1 MLYRCLHIKTDFA
14 EEWQKDLF
22 DQHMCDLGV
31 DTIDSGSAPEQG
43 GADYYIPSDLWQ
55 QHQGE
60 IREYLSSFN
69 FPFSVSEVPDENWN
83 AVWESEHPVQEL
95 PMGVRIVP
103 HCAFGAGY
111 HETTSMMIEQL
122 LETDLTGKRVL
133 DNGCGTGVLGI
144 FAKKRGAEEVTAID
158 IDDKSVEN
166 TLENAALN
174 GVRIDAKLGDLS
186 ALSATVLQRSGPAAK
201 RSYSVSGPTA
211 KRSFDLILSNIHR
224 NILLAQMQTYAQL
237 LTHGG
242 ELWLSGFYETDCP
255 ALLAAA
261 EEQGLHHLATREKGE
276 WRMMLFR
283 HP

>member
-43 GADYYIPSDLWQ
+43 GADYYIPSGLWQ
-55 QHQGE
+55 QNQGE

-69 FPFSVSEVPDENWN
+69 FPFSVSEVLDENWN

-95 PMGVRIVP
+95 PLGVRIVP

-122 LETDLTGKRVL
+122 LETDPTGKRVL

-144 FAKKRGAEEVTAID
+144 FAKKRGAEEVTAVD

-186 ALSATVLQRSGPAAK
+186 AFGFRPSALSEAVFRLS
-201 RSYSVSGPTA
+201 
-211 KRSFDLILSNIHR
+211 SFDLILANIHR
-224 NILLAQMQTYAQL
+224 NVLLAQMQTYAQL

-261 EEQGLHHLATREKGE
+261 EEQGLQYLETREKGE

>member
-31 DTIDSGSAPEQG
+31 DTIDSGSAPEHVG
-43 GADYYIPSDLWQ
+43 VNYYIPSDLWQ
-55 QHQGE
+55 QNQGE
-60 IREYLSSFN
+60 IREYLLSFN

-95 PMGVRIVP
+95 PLGVRIVP

-122 LETDLTGKRVL
+122 LESDLTGKMVL

-174 GVRIDAKLGDLS
+174 GVRIDARMGDLS
-186 ALSATVLQRSGPAAK
+186 AFDFRPPALSEAVFRLP
-201 RSYSVSGPTA
+201 
-211 KRSFDLILSNIHR
+211 SFDLILSNIHR
-224 NILLAQMQTYAQL
+224 NVLLAQMQTYAHL
-237 LTHGG
+237 MTHGG
-242 ELWLSGFYETDCP
+242 ELWISGFYETDCP

-261 EEQGLHHLATREKGE
+261 EEQGLQYLETREKGE

>member
-1 MLYRCLHIKTDFA
+1 MLYRCLHINTDFA

-43 GADYYIPSDLWQ
+43 GADYYIPSELWQ
-55 QHQGE
+55 QNQGE

-95 PMGVRIVP
+95 PLGVRIVP

-122 LETDLTGKRVL
+122 LESDLTGKRVL

-186 ALSATVLQRSGPAAK
+186 AFDFRLSA
-201 RSYSVSGPTA
+201 
-211 KRSFDLILSNIHR
+211 FDLILSNIHR
-224 NILLAQMQTYAQL
+224 NVLLAQMQTYAHL
-237 LTHGG
+237 MTHGG
-242 ELWLSGFYETDCP
+242 ELWISGFYATDCP

-261 EEQGLHHLATREKGE
+261 EEQGLQYLETREKGE

>member
-1 MLYRCLHIKTDFA
+1 MLYHCLHIKTDFA

-22 DQHMCDLGV
+22 EQQLCDLGV
-31 DTIDSGSAPEQG
+31 DTIDAGSAPEQG

-55 QHQGE
+55 QNQGE

-69 FPFSVSEVPDENWN
+69 FPFSDSEVPDENWN

-95 PMGVRIVP
+95 PLGVRIVP

-122 LETDLTGKRVL
+122 LESDLTGKSVL

-144 FAKKRGAEEVTAID
+144 FAKKRGAEEVTAVD

-174 GVRIDAKLGDLS
+174 GVEIDARLGDLS
-186 ALSATVLQRSGPAAK
+186 ALSAAVLQR
-201 RSYSVSGPTA
+201 SGPTA

-224 NILLAQMQTYAQL
+224 NVLLAQMQTYAQL

-261 EEQGLHHLATREKGE
+261 EEQGLQYLETREKGE

>member
-31 DTIDSGSAPEQG
+31 DTIDAGSSPEQG

-95 PMGVRIVP
+95 PLGVRIVP

-111 HETTSMMIEQL
+111 HETTSMMIEHL

-174 GVRIDAKLGDLS
+174 GVRIDARLGDLS
-186 ALSATVLQRSGPAAK
+186 AFDFRPSALSEAVFRLS
-201 RSYSVSGPTA
+201 
-211 KRSFDLILSNIHR
+211 SFDLIIANIHR
-224 NILLAQMQTYAQL
+224 NILLAQMPLYARL
-237 LTHGG
+237 LCREG
-242 ELWLSGFYETDCP
+242 ELWISGFYETDCP

-261 EEQGLHHLATREKGE
+261 EEQGLQYLETREKGE

>member
-22 DQHMCDLGV
+22 DQQLCDLGV
-31 DTIDSGSAPEQG
+31 DTIDGGSAPEQG

-55 QHQGE
+55 QNQGE

-95 PMGVRIVP
+95 PLGVRIVP

-122 LETDLTGKRVL
+122 LETDLTCKRVL

-174 GVRIDAKLGDLS
+174 GVRIDARLGDLS
-186 ALSATVLQRSGPAAK
+186 AFDFRPSALSEAVFRLS
-201 RSYSVSGPTA
+201 
-211 KRSFDLILSNIHR
+211 SFDLIIANIHR
-224 NILLAQMQTYAQL
+224 NILLAQMPLYARL
-237 LTHGG
+237 LCREG
-242 ELWLSGFYETDCP
+242 ELWVSGFYETDCP

-261 EEQGLHHLATREKGE
+261 EEQGLQYLETREKGE